1 MSESTGSRWLR
12 PTLVLVPFIL
22 AVLCAYVWSIAIA
35 FVVGLAAYAILRN
48 LMPFIGNERSR
59 WVADIGV
66 RNVTRRRRHSTI
78 ALAGLL
84 VASTVVTSAF
94 VVGDSLE
101 ATIEHRAVNWLG
113 ATDIV
118 IAGSDPLTRQPIL
131 FDERLAILLEE
142 NLSDHGDIDGLVSG
156 AFEIASVQNNLT
168 SLGEAVVGWWSMN
181 LSQSRESDMDSLGD
195 DGWGWSK
202 MGDEDVAIN
211 RVLSEAID
219 AESGDVIEVSWT
231 EIDPADGVVRRTV
244 NLTITRVVDGPGA
257 EPNGPDEPSL
267 FVPLQFAQS
276 IRGTEGLVERIVLSA
291 QDIEADDPGASNR
304 LARDALAAMDAI
316 VTASDA
322 GVVMVT
328 SESTLSFR
336 HGDLMQT
343 FDENFAAALSSR
355 IEDEAVQATQVE
367 VVAGPIALLHINGVE
382 YLSGI
387 DHAPSV
393 NGSSEAPS
401 PIPTVVGLIVN
412 GSDGHTSG
420 SLNFSGVYQDGDV
433 ITLTGLAPTILGLDR
448 ELSGNV
454 TGGVPSTLLKA
465 IVPASLEVVVVANIT
480 EVRETLLIPP
490 GKSSAWFVMVEEGS
504 LNATEWQFWLD
515 EVTTLASLDLE
526 VTEVKV
532 EAFESAEEIA
542 GDYSKAFLIFGSFT
556 VTAGMVLA
564 GLVLLLIIDERARE
578 LGALRTIGLQK
589 REIRELVAVESILLS
604 LVASIIG
611 CVIGAGIG
619 WLLLVGLW
627 QAWSGVV
634 QFELVFSVASE
645 SLLLGISAGVLAS
658 WLSLEMTL
666 HRLQGKDII
675 AVIRGHAADQSRD
688 VSHSRWVLS
697 FLLFIIGLLGIWA
710 TGRITSWE
718 ADLVYVQRTFLGLI
732 VCCTSTWFLLQLLRR
747 RTPSAPRRVQGNQ
760 MRFSLAAGAIL
771 SILWA
776 WDPFEFDVIRVENPP
791 AEYSFVLLGLTGIA
805 ALTVLV
811 SVTLPLFRS
820 ALAGTVGRRG
830 WVLRTAL
837 SRPERHAFRT
847 GAQVGIF
854 ALVVFGAVILTG
866 FVVQFNDASE
876 AWVEDG
882 SGSYQLLVS
891 GTTRDPLL
899 EGVDDDVLNTSNLV
913 DGTTTL
919 SYRRVEVHDLSE
931 NWRRRPLRGIDADL
945 VNSGGFPLSHWH
957 RGFGSTPEDIWAL
970 VLADDRYA
978 IVEHRL
984 YAPLVDEVGRPR
996 ALLGE
1001 ELKLQLSEDHTRNT
1015 SVIVVGVLEPGAA
1028 WTASGVLVNGDLA
1041 TSLFETRP
1049 TRMLVKTESALSS
1062 SELENLRDILEA
1074 NLSHLGHDVEIIED
1088 EIHRTQGVVLGVL
1101 RVFEGYLAIGLLV
1114 GAASLAMVALRS
1126 VSERIRENGVFRAM
1140 GVTRSRLVGLHTV
1153 ELSYIASLG
1162 LCIGMVAALVFH
1174 IALHDLYWADEMRPL
1189 IIPWTSM
1196 AAIAGI
1202 SLLIA
1207 GLATLPPV
1215 LSASKVD
1222 PAEALRLVEG

>member
-1 MSESTGSRWLR
+1 MSESTGSRWLQ
-12 PTLVLVPFIL
+12 PALVLVPFL
-22 AVLCAYVWSIAIA
+22 FVVLGAYVWSIATA
-35 FVVGLAAYAILRN
+35 LVAGLAAYAVLRN
-48 LMPFIGNERSR
+48 LIPFFGTERSR

-101 ATIEHRAVNWLG
+101 ATIEHRAVDWLG

-131 FDERLAILLEE
+131 FDERLSILLKE
-142 NLSDHGDIDGLVSG
+142 NLSQHGDIDGLVSG
-156 AFEIASVQNNLT
+156 AFEIASVRNNLT

-181 LSQSRESDMDSLGD
+181 LSQSRESDMEPLGE
-195 DGWGWSK
+195 DGWGWSE
-202 MGDEDVAIN
+202 MEDEDVAIN
-211 RVLSEAID
+211 RVLAEAID

-231 EIDPADGVVRRTV
+231 EIDAAEGVVRRTV
-244 NLTITRVVDGPGA
+244 NLTITRVVDGLGA

-267 FVPLQFAQS
+267 FVPLHVAQL
-276 IRGTEGLVERIVLSA
+276 IRGTEGLVERIVLST
-291 QDIEADDPGASNR
+291 QGLEADDFGASNR
-304 LARDALAAMDAI
+304 LAHDALATMDAI

-322 GVVMVT
+322 GVVMSS

-336 HGDLMQT
+336 HEDIMQT
-343 FDENFAAALSSR
+343 FDETFADALGSR
-355 IEDEAVQATQVE
+355 VEDEVGQATQIE
-367 VVAGPIALLHINGVE
+367 VVAGPIALLHVNGVE
-382 YLSGI
+382 YLGI
-387 DHAPSV
+387 DHAPSL
-393 NGSSEAPS
+393 NGSSETPS
-401 PIPTVVGLIVN
+401 PIPTIVGLSIN
-412 GSDGHTSG
+412 GSDGYASG
-420 SLNFSGVYQDGDV
+420 SLSFSGVYRDGDEV
-433 ITLTGLAPTILGLDR
+433 NVTGLAPMLLGLDR
-448 ELSGNV
+448 ELSGNI
-454 TGGVPSTLLKA
+454 TGEVPSTLLKA
-465 IVPASLEVVVVANIT
+465 IVPPSLEVVVVANT
-480 EVRETLLIPP
+480 SEVRETLLIPP
-490 GKSSAWFVMVEEGS
+490 GESSGWFVMVEDTS
-504 LNATEWQFWLD
+504 LNVTGWADWLD
-515 EVTTLASLDLE
+515 EVVTLASLDLK

-532 EAFESAEEIA
+532 QAFEGAEEIA

-556 VTAGMVLA
+556 VTAGVVLA

-578 LGALRTIGLQK
+578 LGALRTLGLQK
-589 REIRELVAVESILLS
+589 REIRELVAVESTLLS
-604 LVASIIG
+604 LVASILG
-611 CVIGAGIG
+611 CILGVGIG

-634 QFELVFSVASE
+634 QFELVFAVASE

-688 VSHSRWVLS
+688 VGYRGWFVSS
-697 FLLFIIGLLGIWA
+697 LLFIIGLLGIWM
-710 TGRITSWE
+710 TGRVTSWD
-718 ADLVYVQRTFLGLI
+718 ADMVYVQRTFLGLI
-732 VCCTSTWFLLQLLRR
+732 VCCTLTWFLLQVLRL
-747 RTPSAPRRVQGNQ
+747 RTPSAPRRVQEYQ
-760 MRFSLAAGAIL
+760 MRFSLAVGAIL

-776 WDPFEFDVIRVENPP
+776 WDPFEFDTVRVGNPP

-811 SVTLPLFRS
+811 SVTLPLLRG
-820 ALAGTVGRRG
+820 ALTSTVGRRG

-882 SGSYQLLVS
+882 SGSYRLIVS

-899 EGVDDDVLNTSNLV
+899 EGVDDEVVNASDLI

-919 SYRRVEVHDLSE
+919 SYRRVEVHDSSE
-931 NWRRRPLRGIDADL
+931 NWRRRPLRGIDDDL

-957 RGFGSTPEDIWAL
+957 QGFGSTPEDIWTL
-970 VLADDRYA
+970 VLSDDRYA
-978 IVEHRL
+978 IIEHRL
-984 YAPLVDEVGRPR
+984 YAPLVDEADRPR

-1001 ELKLQLSEDHTRNT
+1001 EFKLQLSEDHTRNT
-1015 SVIVVGVLEPGAA
+1015 SVIVIGVLEPGAA
-1028 WTASGVLVNGDLA
+1028 WTASGVLVNADLA

-1049 TRMLVKTESALSS
+1049 TRMLVKTQSGLSS
-1062 SELENLRDILEA
+1062 SELEGLRDLLEA

-1126 VSERIRENGVFRAM
+1126 VSERIRENGIFRAM

-1174 IALHDLYWADEMRPL
+1174 IALHDLYWADELRPL
-1189 IIPWTSM
+1189 IIPWASM
-1196 AAIAGI
+1196 ATIAGI

-1215 LSASKVD
+1215 LRASKVD